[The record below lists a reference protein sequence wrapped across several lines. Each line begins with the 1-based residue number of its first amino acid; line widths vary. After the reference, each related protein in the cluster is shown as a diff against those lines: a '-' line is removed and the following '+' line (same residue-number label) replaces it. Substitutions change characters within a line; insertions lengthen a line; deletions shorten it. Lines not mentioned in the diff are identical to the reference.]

1 MLDRSRHVC
10 QGGQDGFVRGACYIN
25 KDRLLL
31 EHEMNLRDAREMIKD
46 EHVKEAA
53 RLVGKKGIDWLFERT
68 GRQTPRFRYVVVENQ
83 RYPTKA
89 FSFLVAQL
97 ASGSDSKTNDMT
109 VNEAVAPLKRLGY
122 IEVDGPGGKLTPEQE
137 DARKTSY
144 YLSLSRP
151 GQTAFRRI
159 LLDAYKQRCAATG
172 CSALDALEA
181 AHVEPFKAGGID
193 TLSNGI
199 LLRADLHRLF
209 DAAQIAVNPSTL
221 TLHLS
226 AEIKADY
233 PTINGVRVYIP
244 EGGPSPD
251 QFSARWEAFSC

>member
-1 MLDRSRHVC
+1 
-10 QGGQDGFVRGACYIN
+10 
-25 KDRLLL
+25 
-31 EHEMNLRDAREMIKD
+31 MNLRDARELIRD

-53 RLVGKKGIDWLFERT
+53 RLVGKEGIDWLFQRT
-68 GRQTPRFRYVVVENQ
+68 GRQTPRFRYVVVDNQ
-83 RYPTKA
+83 RYPSKA
-89 FSFLVAQL
+89 FSFLVAQI

-122 IEVDGPGGKLTPEQE
+122 IEVEGPRGKLTPEQE

-144 YLSLSRP
+144 YLSLSRL
-151 GQTAFRRI
+151 GQAAFRRI
-159 LLDAYKQRCAATG
+159 LLDAYDKRCAATG
-172 CSALDALEA
+172 CAALDALEA

-209 DAAQIAVNPSTL
+209 DTAQIAVNPSTL
-221 TLHLS
+221 TLHVS

-233 PTINGVRVYIP
+233 SSIDGVTVSIP
-244 EGGPSPD
+244 KGGPSAER
-251 QFSARWEAFSC
+251 FKERWQAFLG